1 MKKQLLLFCAI
12 LFGSIAEY
20 TTAQDCTNGR
30 YKLPLFTVDSIMNV
44 RYGANV
50 DQDGVDSVE
59 LFMDIYFPQGD
70 TDTDRPLVLLAHGG
84 SFIGGSKEDMSA
96 ECRLF
101 SSLGYVTATI
111 KYRLLNVTPAIL
123 TGDIGLAFK
132 KEVLR
137 AMHDMKSAIRFF
149 RKSVAQDGNPYGI
162 NPDIIIAGGVSAG
175 AILSNHIT
183 YLDKTSEIP
192 SELTSYA
199 ASQGGIEGKSGNA
212 GYSSEPQLSISWC
225 GAILDTSWIVAGD
238 QPYVGVHNLD
248 DQTVPNMEGQPNI
261 GLPVPVTLQGDSLI
275 YKRTLNVGVPSQY
288 MSVPGN
294 QHCVFPPEAIPFV
307 TDFVH
312 DQVCNQNLA
321 VNENSMEVEFSIYP
335 NPADE
340 KFLIEIPSN
349 QWHWNL
355 SISNAL
361 GQEIYAGKINSAQ
374 NQIEV
379 NSSNFE
385 AGIYTVK
392 LYTEDGRTAFK
403 KMVIQ

>member
-12 LFGSIAEY
+12 LLGSTLEY
-20 TTAQDCTNGR
+20 ANAQDCTNGR
-30 YKLPLFTVDSIMNV
+30 YQIPSFAVDSIMDV

-59 LFMDIYFPQGD
+59 LTMDIYYPQGD

-84 SFIGGSKEDMSA
+84 SFIGGAKEDMSA

-101 SSLGYVTATI
+101 ASLGYVSATI
-111 KYRLLNVTPAIL
+111 DYRLLTVTIEIL
-123 TGDIGLAFK
+123 TGDVGLAFK

-149 RKSVAQDGNPYGI
+149 RKSVAEDGNPYGI
-162 NPDIIIAGGVSAG
+162 NPNIIISGGASAGG
-175 AILSNHIT
+175 ILSNHIT
-183 YLDKTSEIP
+183 YLNKSSEIP
-192 SELTSYA
+192 SELTAYA
-199 ASQGGIEGKSGNA
+199 ASQGGMEGESGNA

-225 GAILDTSWIVAGD
+225 GAILDTSWIEAGD
-238 QPYVGVHNLD
+238 QPYIGVHNLD
-248 DQTVPNMEGQPNI
+248 DQTVPNMEGQPDI
-261 GLPVPVTLQGDSLI
+261 GIPVPITLQGDSLI
-275 YKRTLNVGVPSQY
+275 YKRTLSVGVPSEY

-294 QHCVFPPEAIPFV
+294 QHCSFPPEAIPFV
-307 TDFVH
+307 TNFVH

-321 VNENSMEVEFSIYP
+321 VNGNAMEIDFSIYP

-340 KFLIEIPSN
+340 KFSIEIPSN

-355 SISNAL
+355 SISNTL
-361 GQEIYAGKINSAQ
+361 GQEVYSGK
-374 NQIEV
+374 V
-379 NSSNFE
+379 NSSQNHLEVNASSFE

-392 LYTEDGRTAFK
+392 LYSEDGRTAFK
-403 KMVIQ
+403 KMIIE